1 MRNVPKEKNNEDY
14 TELWSYAT
22 TSAWVVINT
31 SRILLKFVYL
41 ADFLK
46 TNLTKFGVI
55 WVKRRR
61 KAGFLGEISSKI
73 TLTKERKG
81 KEKKKER
88 GGRKEEKR
96 KKQLL
101 RYYFFY
107 NGYFA
112 DSFLPKKT
120 SERKRS
126 ISR

>member
-46 TNLTKFGVI
+46 TNLAKFAVI

-61 KAGFLGEISSKI
+61 KAGFLGEISSKL
-73 TLTKERKG
+73 TLTKERKAEKERAG
-81 KEKKKER
+81 RKKGGEEKKAIVA
-88 GGRKEEKR
+88 
-96 KKQLL
+96 LL
-101 RYYFFY
+101 FV
-107 NGYFA
+107 
-112 DSFLPKKT
+112 L
-120 SERKRS
+120 
-126 ISR
+126 